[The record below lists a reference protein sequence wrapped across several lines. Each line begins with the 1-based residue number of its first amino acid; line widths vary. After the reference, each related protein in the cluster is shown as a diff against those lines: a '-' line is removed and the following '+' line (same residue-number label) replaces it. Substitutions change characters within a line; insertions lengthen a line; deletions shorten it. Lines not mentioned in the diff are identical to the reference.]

1 MRRPRHPHHRPVVT
15 GTRPAQAAVV
25 APVLLIAPFVSA
37 IAESDRLRVAY
48 VVAAA
53 IRRVRAGERVVGP
66 QLAAEALGVSA
77 SPLTD
82 READVLRAS
91 ASGATVADIARE
103 LSLSPSTVRNYLSDA
118 IGKLG
123 VRNRLE
129 AFTVARDRGWL

>member
-1 MRRPRHPHHRPVVT
+1 MKDDPVE
-15 GTRPAQAAVV
+15 Q
-25 APVLLIAPFVSA
+25 L
-37 IAESDRLRVAY
+37 
-48 VVAAA
+48 AAA

-103 LSLSPSTVRNYLSDA
+103 LSLSPSTVRNHLSDA

-129 AFTVARDRGWL
+129 AFTAARDRGWL